1 MDPSSLKLGQ
11 QALVPK
17 KVPSKVALHR
27 KSGGKF
33 LKGPVSLD
41 WLAQAGQLPGKSI
54 HVGIVLRFLEGIRK
68 DRTVALPNSV
78 LSLFGVD
85 RHAKYRALN
94 YLEQAGLVKCD
105 RHTGRCP
112 RVTILDGGKDK

>member
-1 MDPSSLKLGQ
+1 MKVQPKVSLR
-11 QALVPK
+11 
-17 KVPSKVALHR
+17 R

-41 WLAQAGQLPGKSI
+41 WLATAGQLPGKSL
-54 HVGIVLRFLEGIRK
+54 HVGIVLWFLAGVCRT
-68 DRTVALPNSV
+68 RTVALPNRV

-94 YLEQAGLVKCD
+94 YLEQAGLVKCE